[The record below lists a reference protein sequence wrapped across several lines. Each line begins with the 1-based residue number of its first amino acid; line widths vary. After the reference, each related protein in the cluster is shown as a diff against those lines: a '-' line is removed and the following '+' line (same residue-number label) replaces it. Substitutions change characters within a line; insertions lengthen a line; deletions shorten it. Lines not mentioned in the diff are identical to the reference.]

1 MLGTVRKQDYEFQFP
16 GFLAVHI
23 IDSLDPDKYLC
34 RHVCPEYAG
43 AVHRAA
49 LCRAVSYVWLL
60 HAATQDTAVLLHH
73 VMLSSLRF
81 LHHLFSPFN

>member
-1 MLGTVRKQDYEFQFP
+1 MISNSQDSRPCTLLTAWTQTNICVDMSA
-16 GFLAVHI
+16 LNM
-23 IDSLDPDKYLC
+23 
-34 RHVCPEYAG
+34 
-43 AVHRAA
+43 HRAA

>member
-1 MLGTVRKQDYEFQFP
+1 MLSQVRKQEYNLLR
-16 GFLAVHI
+16 FLAVHI

-34 RHVCPEYAG
+34 RHVCPEYAAA